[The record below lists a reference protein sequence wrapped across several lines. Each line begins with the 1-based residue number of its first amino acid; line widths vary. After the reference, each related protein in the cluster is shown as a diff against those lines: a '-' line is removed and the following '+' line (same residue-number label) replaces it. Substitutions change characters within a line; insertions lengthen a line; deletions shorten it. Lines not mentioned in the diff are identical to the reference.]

1 MAGVGIMFYVMKN
14 LPSQTAIL
22 ASVRKA
28 LPPPSRV
35 ILDKKAKAKAK
46 RSAWKKEQW

>member
-1 MAGVGIMFYVMKN
+1 MVDVMKN
-14 LPSQTAIL
+14 PPSQVALL

-28 LPPPSRV
+28 LPPPTRV

-46 RSAWKKEQW
+46 RNDWKKERW

>member
-1 MAGVGIMFYVMKN
+1 MMIDVMKN
-14 LPSQTAIL
+14 APSQVTLL

-46 RSAWKKEQW
+46 RSEWKKERW